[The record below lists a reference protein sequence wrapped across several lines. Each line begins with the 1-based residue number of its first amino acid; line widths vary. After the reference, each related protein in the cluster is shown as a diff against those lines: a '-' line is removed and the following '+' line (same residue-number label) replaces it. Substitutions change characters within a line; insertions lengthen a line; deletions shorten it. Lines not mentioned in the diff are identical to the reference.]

1 MYLNINGVQH
11 TVTRRIVSADTIK
24 YLGVTPEPTEIT
36 GTIRMYRNDGFLMSS
51 DDSSAFSRKLC
62 SGTLV
67 QLTNLPE
74 PDTSPFTPVPEPP
87 TAKVVTAVVG

>member
-36 GTIRMYRNDGFLMSS
+36 GVIRMYRNDGFLMSS
-51 DDSSAFSRKLC
+51 DDSSKFSRKLC

-67 QLTNLPE
+67 QLTNIPK
-74 PDTSPFTPVPEPP
+74 PDTSPIAPISEPP